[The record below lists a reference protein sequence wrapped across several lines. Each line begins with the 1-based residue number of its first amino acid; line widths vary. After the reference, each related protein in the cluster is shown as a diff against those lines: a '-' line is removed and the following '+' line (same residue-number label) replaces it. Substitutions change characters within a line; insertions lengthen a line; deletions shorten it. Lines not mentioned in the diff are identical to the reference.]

1 MFKNFIDLLVK
12 DNDYEELETE
22 EIENQIELS
31 WYINWEVIKI
41 MNKSDREDRIKLL
54 EEKDHYI
61 QQSKKK
67 VIEALLVKEHFNN
80 NK

>member
-1 MFKNFIDLLVK
+1 MFKKFIALLVEE
-12 DNDYEELETE
+12 NDYDELETE

-31 WYINWEVIKI
+31 WYINWEVMKI
-41 MNKSDREDRIKLL
+41 MNDSDRTDRIKLL
-54 EEKDHYI
+54 EERDHYI

-80 NK
+80 K